1 MQIEYDTNGLRF
13 RWLWTALIS
22 FIDKDRLLAAIDSV
36 MDKLTPEEQYRN
48 HVGVDLLCVGVDDYC
63 DNRYIHRVA

>member
-1 MQIEYDTNGLRF
+1 M
-13 RWLWTALIS
+13 IS

-48 HVGVDLLCVGVDDYC
+48 HVGVDLLCVGVDDYG
-63 DNRYIHRVA
+63 DNRYIHTVV